1 MPVRQDCRL
10 AERCL
15 NAGLALV
22 YLLVALFAAAPPS
35 LGRNPS
41 LAARPAVSPLSDGT
55 MQRTHWAGLP

>member
-1 MPVRQDCRL
+1 MPARQDNRL

-22 YLLVALFAAAPPS
+22 YLVVALFAAAPPS

-41 LAARPAVSPLSDGT
+41 QAVRTAASTLPDGSL
-55 MQRTHWAGLP
+55 QRTRWAGLP